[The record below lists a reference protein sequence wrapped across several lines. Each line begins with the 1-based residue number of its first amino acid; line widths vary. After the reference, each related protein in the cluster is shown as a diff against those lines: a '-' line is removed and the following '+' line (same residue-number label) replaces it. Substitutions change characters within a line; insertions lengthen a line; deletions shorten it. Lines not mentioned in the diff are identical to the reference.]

1 MRITYILYYVSNYI
15 LKKIC
20 IDVSCLFLMAIYPVI
35 KIALPTKGMIV
46 AEERLFPKWDII
58 YRDGN

>member
-1 MRITYILYYVSNYI
+1 
-15 LKKIC
+15 
-20 IDVSCLFLMAIYPVI
+20 MAIYPVI
-35 KIALPTKGMIV
+35 NIVLLTKGMIV